1 MRNVVIDTGTA
12 SLLQRR
18 EAPPWVLRH
27 LADTRVWLTF
37 ITVAEL
43 AKWAVMRE
51 WDESRRGRL
60 EAWTAGRPV
69 IPFDPRIAHLWGE
82 LTGQAK
88 LRGRP
93 RPQNHTWIAA
103 CCLRYGIPLVAL
115 NSADFGDFA
124 EHHGLVL
131 LGDREAAR
139 RR

>member
-1 MRNVVIDTGTA
+1 MRDVVIDTGTA

-18 EAPPWVLRH
+18 EAPPWVLRQ
-27 LADTRVWLTF
+27 LADTRIWLTF

-69 IPFDPRIAHLWGE
+69 IPFDPRIAQLWGE

-88 LRGRP
+88 LRGR
-93 RPQNHTWIAA
+93 
-103 CCLRYGIPLVAL
+103 IPLVAL
-115 NSADFGDFA
+115 NSADWGDFA

-131 LGDREAAR
+131 LGDREAGR